1 MSPSAPTGG
10 SAAKPQLRRWL
21 GLAIAALLLTI
32 GAGLTY
38 RRMQQVPA
46 EVTPTQNQP
55 AIKTITALGRL
66 EPQGE
71 MIQLSAPTSNNGN
84 RVDQLLVK
92 EGDLIKAGQVIAVL
106 DTRDRLQTA
115 LAEAQENVKAAQAK
129 LAITQAGAKQG
140 EVDAQRAEI
149 ARLTAQ
155 GQGDVAAQAATV
167 DRLQSAL
174 RNAQTEYRRYQTLH
188 QEGAVSA
195 SDLDSKRL
203 TLETGQK
210 NLQEA
215 QVVLAR
221 IQSTRPSELN
231 QARANL
237 ARIKDVRPVDVDADQ
252 VEVKRAIA
260 AANQAKA
267 ALDQAYVRSPT
278 NGTILEIHTRAGEV
292 VGNDG
297 IVEIGQTQRMYAVA
311 EVYQSDI
318 QKVRSGQ
325 RVKIQSDSIPG
336 ELKGTVDWIDSQVR
350 RQQVINT
357 DPTSNTDAR
366 IVEVHIALNQTSS
379 QKAAR
384 LTNLQ
389 VTAVI
394 EQ

>member
-1 MSPSAPTGG
+1 MSSSAPTNG
-10 SAAKPQLRRWL
+10 SAAKPQLRRSL
-21 GLAIAALLLTI
+21 GLAIAALILTI

-38 RRMQQVPA
+38 RRMQQIPA
-46 EVTPTQNQP
+46 EVTPTQNLP

-71 MIQLSAPTSNNGN
+71 IIHLSAPTSSNGN

-115 LAEAQENVKAAQAK
+115 LVEAQEDVKAAQAK

-140 EVDAQRAEI
+140 EVDAQQAEI
-149 ARLTAQ
+149 DRITAQ
-155 GQGDVAAQAATV
+155 SQGDIAAQAATV

-174 RNAQTEYRRYQTLH
+174 SNAQTEYRRYQTLN
-188 QEGAVSA
+188 QAGAVST
-195 SDLDSKRL
+195 SDLDGKRL
-203 TLETGQK
+203 TLETAQK

-221 IQSTRPSELN
+221 IQSTRPPELE

-237 ARIKDVRPVDVDADQ
+237 ARIKDVRPVDVDADR

-260 AANQAKA
+260 AVNQAKA

-278 NGTILEIHTRAGEV
+278 DGTILQIHTRAGEV
-292 VGNDG
+292 VGNEG
-297 IVEIGQTQRMYAVA
+297 IVDIGQTQRMYAVA

-318 QKVRSGQ
+318 QKVRSG
-325 RVKIQSDSIPG
+325 SG
-336 ELKGTVDWIDSQVR
+336 CG
-350 RQQVINT
+350 
-357 DPTSNTDAR
+357 
-366 IVEVHIALNQTSS
+366 
-379 QKAAR
+379 
-384 LTNLQ
+384 
-389 VTAVI
+389 
-394 EQ
+394 